1 MIYIYYGD
9 DRLKKN
15 SVIGTVAKGQVS
27 FISNRDLNQ
36 DLVVSYADH
45 VSLFGEVDT
54 ILFDDAINEKDEI
67 FTNTVLS
74 KMKESKT
81 IFIFLER
88 NLLAPVIKK
97 YKVYAE
103 DIKEFKDTSPKPV
116 KANPFILTDLFF
128 KRDRL
133 GTWITYLSQIEGGE
147 SAEAISGMLFWR
159 VKKALLSGERSNF
172 KEEELKNIATRLVRD
187 YHRSHSGE
195 CDLAVALEENIL
207 SVL

>member
-88 NLLAPVIKK
+88 NLLAPLIKK
-97 YKVYAE
+97 YKVS
-103 DIKEFKDTSPKPV
+103 DPIVP
-116 KANPFILTDLFF
+116 
-128 KRDRL
+128 
-133 GTWITYLSQIEGGE
+133 SQ
-147 SAEAISGMLFWR
+147 
-159 VKKALLSGERSNF
+159 
-172 KEEELKNIATRLVRD
+172 
-187 YHRSHSGE
+187 
-195 CDLAVALEENIL
+195 
-207 SVL
+207 